1 MRRDS
6 SMPVAEHDGTG
17 TAAILRAGDALAGK
31 TEAGDGAT
39 ITLPMA
45 RSPRT
50 LQGQV
55 VAITGAG
62 RGIGRATA
70 AACVRAGMKVA
81 IGDLDDAAAEQT
93 AAELGN
99 GTVALHV
106 NVVERDC
113 VRRFL
118 DEVEALLGPLDVV
131 VNNAGIMPLGPFAE
145 ESDATARRMVD
156 INVHGVLHGMKEAL
170 PRMRARGR
178 GHIVNIAS
186 TAARVG
192 FAGGATYSGTKHFV
206 AGVSEAVRAELRGTA
221 IEITCV
227 MPGVVNTELSA
238 GTPQARFVPHID
250 PPLVADAIVA
260 ALRSPR
266 FEVYVPRRIGPLQ
279 KIGAA
284 APTAV
289 RDGFARLLALDRV
302 LGSPDAEARRAYE
315 QRAARSAGEDASGAG
330 RSGT

>member
-1 MRRDS
+1 
-6 SMPVAEHDGTG
+6 
-17 TAAILRAGDALAGK
+17 
-31 TEAGDGAT
+31 
-39 ITLPMA
+39 MA
-45 RSPRT
+45 RSPRS
-50 LQGQV
+50 LEGQV

-93 AAELGN
+93 AGELGH
-99 GTVALHV
+99 GTIALHV
-106 NVVERDC
+106 NVVERDS

-118 DEVEALLGPLDVV
+118 DDVEARLGPLDVL
-131 VNNAGIMPLGPFAE
+131 VNNAGIMPLGPFDS
-145 ESDATARRMVD
+145 ESDDTARRVVD

-170 PRMRARGR
+170 PRMRGRDR

-206 AGVSEAVRAELRGTA
+206 AGVSEAVRAELRGTP
-221 IEITCV
+221 IHITCV
-227 MPGVVNTELSA
+227 MPGVVNTELSV

-266 FEVYVPRRIGPLQ
+266 FEVYVPRRIAPLT
-279 KIGAA
+279 KLGAA
-284 APTAV
+284 VPTRV

-302 LGSPDAEARRAYE
+302 LGGADAEVRRTYE
-315 QRAARSAGEDASGAG
+315 QRAARSSGEDRSAG
-330 RSGT
+330 

>member
-1 MRRDS
+1 
-6 SMPVAEHDGTG
+6 
-17 TAAILRAGDALAGK
+17 
-31 TEAGDGAT
+31 
-39 ITLPMA
+39 MA
-45 RSPRT
+45 RSPRS
-50 LQGQV
+50 LEGQV

-70 AACVRAGMKVA
+70 SACVRAGMKVA
-81 IGDLDDAAAEQT
+81 IGDLDMAAAEQT
-93 AAELGN
+93 AADLGN
-99 GTVALHV
+99 GSVALPV
-106 NVVERDC
+106 NVVERAS
-113 VRRFL
+113 VRGFL
-118 DEVEALLGPLDVV
+118 DAVEARLGPLDVL

-145 ESDATARRMVD
+145 EPDATARRLVD

-170 PRMRARGR
+170 PRMRGRGR

-186 TAARVG
+186 TAGKVG

-206 AGVSEAVRAELRGTA
+206 VGVSESVRAELRGTP
-221 IEITCV
+221 IQITCV

-250 PPLVADAIVA
+250 PPLAADAIVA

-266 FEVYVPRRIGPLQ
+266 FEVFVPRRIGPLQ
-279 KIGAA
+279 KLGAA

-302 LGSPDAEARRAYE
+302 LGGADAQARQAYE
-315 QRAARSAGEDASGAG
+315 ARAARSSGDG
-330 RSGT
+330 GTGH